1 MMERTEK
8 SAPCQQ
14 SESDAFYQLIID
26 TSIDGYALIDQ
37 VGKFQEV
44 NVSLCNMLGYSKEEL
59 LRLTLPEIEDQ
70 GQEIFIVLKKKCI
83 SEAFELVIDLRK
95 KDRSVLRAELRSN
108 PRACKQ
114 GWILFLKEV
123 VPEPENKVS
132 KEELP
137 HILKELFNLTP
148 NVIYLY
154 DLHQRKNLFSN
165 VSVGETLGY
174 SSAEIKK
181 MKDNFL
187 PILMH
192 PDDFDNFVKNIAPR
206 HFELVDGEV
215 LQHSY
220 RMQHKSGKWVWLES
234 KESIFKRDE
243 NGYPTQLMGVC
254 SNITEKQMYLH
265 NLEQDRARM
274 LAILDGIEDVIY
286 ISDPDTYE
294 LLHVNK
300 SFKNNW
306 GSEVIGEKCYEVL
319 QGRTS
324 PCPYCTNDI
333 IFGEKLG
340 KIHLWE
346 FNNETNKNWYRCA
359 DKAVRWVNGKM
370 VRFELATDISEL
382 KNLQAQVL
390 DSNDKLKH
398 SNEEL
403 EQFAY
408 IASHDLQEPLRMVSS
423 YSQLLAKRY
432 TGQLDEKADMYI
444 HYAVDG
450 ALRMQQLIND
460 LLEFSRVTTR
470 GDDFKLTDCH
480 DLLGRTLLNLKSKID
495 ETGTIIVN
503 DNLPELQVDAIQMER
518 VFLNLISNA
527 IKFRKKEEKPIIHI
541 SCEKKGRY
549 WQFAVKDN
557 GIGIDQ
563 KFKEVIFI
571 LFQRLHTRK
580 EYIGT
585 GIGLAVCK
593 RIINRHKG
601 RIWLESN
608 LGVGTTFYFTIPIK
622 Q

>member
-1 MMERTEK
+1 MIEKNEK
-8 SAPCQQ
+8 SAMCLQDK
-14 SESDAFYQLIID
+14 SDTFYQSLID
-26 TSIDGYALIDQ
+26 TSIDGYALIDSAGQ
-37 VGKFQEV
+37 FREV
-44 NVSLCNMLGYSKEEL
+44 NTALCEMMEFSSEEL
-59 LRLTLPEIEDQ
+59 LKLSIQDIEDSNH
-70 GQEIFIVLKKKCI
+70 EFLKVLKTKGN
-83 SEAFELVIDLRK
+83 SDVFELVISLK
-95 KDRSVLRAELRSN
+95 KKRGTVIQAEIKSN
-108 PRACKQ
+108 PLDNGK
-114 GWILFLKEV
+114 GWILFIKESV
-123 VPEPENKVS
+123 TVQTNNVNKA
-132 KEELP
+132 ELP

-148 NVIYLY
+148 NLIYVY
-154 DLHQRKNLFSN
+154 DLRENKNLFTN
-165 VSVGETLGY
+165 VSVAEMLGY
-174 SSAEIKK
+174 SSKEVKK
-181 MKDNFL
+181 MKGNLL
-187 PILMH
+187 PILMQ
-192 PDDFDNFVKNIAPR
+192 PDDFDNYIKNIAPR
-206 HFELVDGEV
+206 YFELKESEV

-234 KESIFKRDE
+234 KESVFKRDE
-243 NGYPTQLMGVC
+243 KGQATQIMGVC
-254 SNITEKQMYLH
+254 TNITEKQMYLH
-265 NLEQDRARM
+265 NLEQDRGRL
-274 LAILDGIEDVIY
+274 LAIMDGVEDVIY

-300 SFKNNW
+300 AFKSNW
-306 GSEVIGEKCYEVL
+306 GHDVIGKKCYEVL
-319 QGRTS
+319 QSRTS
-324 PCPYCTNDI
+324 PCPFCTNDV

-340 KIHLWE
+340 NMHLWE
-346 FNNETNKNWYRCA
+346 FQNEVNKSWYRCA

-370 VRFELATDISEL
+370 VRFELATDITKL
-382 KNLQAQVL
+382 KNLQAQVV
-390 DSNDKLKH
+390 DSNEKLKH

-470 GDDFKLTDCH
+470 GDDFIETDCH
-480 DLLGRTLLNLKSKID
+480 DILGRTLLNLKHKID
-495 ETGTIIVN
+495 EAGAIIVN
-503 DNLPELQVDAIQMER
+503 DDLPNIFVDPMQIER

-527 IKFRKKEEKPIIHI
+527 LKFKREEKPIIHI
-541 SCEKKGRY
+541 ACEKKGEY
-549 WQFAVKDN
+549 WQFSVKDN

-580 EYIGT
+580 EYVGT

-601 RIWLESN
+601 TIWLDST
-608 LGVGTTFYFTIPIK
+608 LGKGTTFYFTIPIK
-622 Q
+622 K

>member
-460 LLEFSRVTTR
+460 LLEFSRITTR
-470 GDDFKLTDCH
+470 GDDFILTDCH

-495 ETGTIIVN
+495 ETGAIIVN

>member
-1 MMERTEK
+1 MIEKTEK
-8 SAPCQQ
+8 AEIRQQ
-14 SESDAFYQLIID
+14 GKNDAFYQLLVD
-26 TSIDGYALIDQ
+26 TSIDGYALIDKLGQ
-37 VGKFQEV
+37 FREV
-44 NVSLCNMLGYSKEEL
+44 NVAFCNMLGYSKEEL
-59 LRLTLPEIEDQ
+59 LRLTISGIEDR
-70 GQEIFIVLKKKCI
+70 GQDILKVLKNNCI
-83 SEAFELVIDLRK
+83 SDIFELVIDLRK
-95 KDRSVLRAELRSN
+95 KDQSVLRAELRSN
-108 PRACKQ
+108 SRGPEQ

-123 VPEPENKVS
+123 VPEQENKVS

-137 HILKELFNLTP
+137 HLLKELFNLTP

-154 DLHQRKNLFSN
+154 DLQQGRNLFSN
-165 VSVGETLGY
+165 VSVGEVLGY
-174 SSAEIKK
+174 SSMDIKK
-181 MKDNFL
+181 MKGNFL
-187 PILMH
+187 PVLMH
-192 PDDFDNFVKNIAPR
+192 PDDFNNFVKNIAPR
-206 HFELVDGEV
+206 HFELNDGEV

-220 RMQHKSGKWVWLES
+220 RMQHKGGKWVWLES
-234 KESIFKRDE
+234 KESVFKRDE
-243 NGYPTQLMGVC
+243 KGQPTQIMGVC

-306 GSEVIGEKCYEVL
+306 GNEVVGKKCYEVL

-324 PCPYCTNDI
+324 PCSYCTNDI

-382 KNLQAQVL
+382 KNLQAQVI
-390 DSNDKLKH
+390 DSNEKLKH
-398 SNEEL
+398 SNDEL

-432 TGQLDEKADMYI
+432 SGQLDEKADMYI

-450 ALRMQQLIND
+450 ALRMQHLIND

-470 GDDFKLTDCH
+470 GDDFKVVDCH
-480 DLLGRTLLNLKSKID
+480 DVLGRALLSLKQKID
-495 ETGTIIVN
+495 QTGTIIIN
-503 DNLPELQVDAIQMER
+503 DDLPELRVDAIQIER
-518 VFLNLISNA
+518 VFLNLIGNA
-527 IKFRKKEEKPIIHI
+527 IKFRKKAEKPIIHI
-541 SCEKKGRY
+541 SCKKKGRY
-549 WQFAVKDN
+549 WEFAVKDN

-563 KFKEVIFI
+563 KFRDVIFI
-571 LFQRLHTRK
+571 LFQRLHSRK
-580 EYIGT
+580 EYVGT

-601 RIWLESN
+601 RIWLEST
-608 LGVGTTFYFTIPIK
+608 LGKGTTFYFTIPVK
-622 Q
+622 